1 VDDDTGRRATG
12 EGSGL
17 SSSRFLEAGEQGH
30 RETCVLTYKTAR
42 RTIRSESA
50 SVDHA
55 VASELV
61 TGSVIGRT
69 STCSGRL
76 LHKKHELDT
85 VIRYEVLPRREA
97 AESGSVLDVWGC
109 AHQWTGK
116 NRVR

>member
-1 VDDDTGRRATG
+1 VDEDTGRRATG

-30 RETCVLTYKTAR
+30 RKTCVLTHKTAR
-42 RTIRSESA
+42 RTMRSESA
-50 SVDHA
+50 SV
-55 VASELV
+55 VM
-61 TGSVIGRT
+61 TGSVLGGT

-85 VIRYEVLPRREA
+85 VIRCQVLPRREA
-97 AESGSVLDVWGC
+97 AENRSVLDVWGC
-109 AHQWTGK
+109 AHQWTDK